1 MVNDINQIIDIKTM
15 SHKCSLNYIDC
26 FPANKYYLIDNARV
40 LALCPLC
47 KMGIINGKNHHAV
60 EITLEQYEKYLIF
73 N

>member
-1 MVNDINQIIDIKTM
+1 MNY
-15 SHKCSLNYIDC
+15 KCSLNYIDC
-26 FPANKYYLIDNARV
+26 FPANKYYVVDNTMA

-47 KMGIINGKNHHAV
+47 KIETINGKQRHAV